1 MRALEEGKA
10 LDVEQLA
17 AHLDNARWRLV
28 FTSSAGDLAKLRK
41 TGTGG
46 GRYFPLTA
54 VQSWS
59 SGGHI
64 RNGVH
69 LGHWAALQFDGPFR
83 LSGKRMQFD
92 FDKLSLKFLGLKGS
106 FQLKPPGY
114 SLPEQSTKAG
124 GALPFF
130 LFAWA
135 DGDLVVARGRSGGVA
150 LWARAAPSWVL
161 EAGALPL

>member
-1 MRALEEGKA
+1 MRALEESKA

-46 GRYFPLTA
+46 GRYFPITA

-59 SGGHI
+59 AEHI
-64 RNGVH
+64 RNGVY

-92 FDKLSLKFLGLKGS
+92 FATLSLKLLGLQGK
-106 FQLKPPGY
+106 FQLKAPGY
-114 SLPEQSTKAG
+114 TLPEQSTKAG

-130 LFAWA
+130 LFAYA